1 MHGGR
6 IGCGIVGIALALGAG
21 PAEAIDFDD
30 PEAEPLH
37 FAVETVS
44 GEAVTTAAQ
53 GSAEVT
59 YYNLKAPAEDAEFT
73 TTTKLSLSDSTT
85 WYVRVDLDGMVFS
98 ATPELSTSGAGS
110 GSGFASTE
118 SDVVVGGAAQ
128 AFVIYR
134 LPTEDTFARDLAFN
148 VSIRDTLAVP
158 AGEGRYNA
166 TIALYDNLSE
176 AFERDSPLSRAA
188 FGGEKTVVVMT
199 SGLDIG
205 IESGIAVA
213 DVDKGFMG
221 FTPESASGV
230 SSDPANPSA
239 PAVLGSVAVEARQA
253 GVTGRQPAV
262 YAARGGRP
270 VTAEDLIESVA
281 VRVEGDMT
289 FGTFD
294 LRTGTG
300 ADRCLLAAPPDGT
313 SAGAGV
319 LTLAPPLGDD
329 AVTTV
334 GTATAVHR
342 ETPFGKRNL
351 CIRLP
356 EPEPGETPVRIPIGL
371 YEATVSVAPPGGG
384 DDVVQT
390 GIAGE
395 IRRSGARVEIN
406 HLTTSERYD
415 QRIVIVNRGRATV
428 FYEFVSFQAEEGVTV
443 TLTPEAAAVRDSG
456 LNTIGPGSAVVL
468 TVAETLRIAG
478 HGADEP
484 PATAATLSL
493 NADEN
498 LIQVATV
505 QTNRGEGST
514 DTVVYAARPAV
525 EPEDDR

>member
-1 MHGGR
+1 MQGGR
-6 IGCGIVGIALALGAG
+6 NGCGIVGIALALGSGGAG
-21 PAEAIDFDD
+21 AIDLDD
-30 PEAEPLH
+30 PDARPLH

-44 GEAVTTAAQ
+44 ETAVTPVGE
-53 GSAEVT
+53 GSGQLT
-59 YYNLKAPAEDAEFT
+59 YYNLEAPAEDAELT
-73 TTTKLSLSDSTT
+73 TSTKLSLSDSTT

-98 ATPELSTSGAGS
+98 ATPELSTSGTGS
-110 GSGFASTE
+110 GSDFVSAAGN
-118 SDVVVGGAAQ
+118 VVAGGAAQ

-134 LPTEDTFARDLAFN
+134 LPAEYSFARDLAFN

-166 TIALYDNLSE
+166 TVDLYDDLNE

-230 SSDPANPSA
+230 SSDSRNPSA
-239 PAVLGSVAVEARQA
+239 PAVLGNIAVGARTA
-253 GVTGRQPAV
+253 SPGRRQPTV
-262 YAARGGRP
+262 YVARGGRP

-281 VRVEGDMT
+281 VRIEGDMT

-294 LRTGTG
+294 LRTGTE
-300 ADRCLLAAPPDGT
+300 ADRCLYTTPPDGT

-356 EPEPGETPVRIPIGL
+356 EPEPGETPARIPIGL

-428 FYEFVSFQAEEGVTV
+428 FYEFVSFQKEEGVTV

-478 HGADEP
+478 AGAGEF

-514 DTVVYAARPAV
+514 DTVVYAARSAV
-525 EPEDDR
+525 EPEDQR